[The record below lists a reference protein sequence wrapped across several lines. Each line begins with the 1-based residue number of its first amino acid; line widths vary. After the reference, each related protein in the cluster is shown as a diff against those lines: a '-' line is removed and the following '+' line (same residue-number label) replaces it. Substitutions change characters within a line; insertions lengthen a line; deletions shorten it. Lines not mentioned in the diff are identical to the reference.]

1 MELCFDQ
8 NCEWGLHNSYQVMT
22 LVSAVGALNYAG
34 CFAATLSSA
43 LACFVS
49 APKVFQALCSDRLFP
64 FLHIFAKGYGK
75 NREPLRAYA
84 LTFIIAL
91 ACVLIGIIKTDIR
104 HTWNYA
110 NIILFYANFFP
121 AQLNLIAPLITNC
134 YLASYS
140 LVNFS
145 TFHVDLVQPVG
156 WRPTFQY
163 FNKWLSLLGCCLS
176 VSAMFLCS
184 WPTALVTCSVV
195 FALVVVVNYRKP
207 GN

>member
-1 MELCFDQ
+1 MLAISITSSSYIIFAIIAGATVLRDATGNPANYTENSTISDYMELCFDQ

-49 APKVFQALCSDRLFP
+49 APKVFQALCRDRLFP

-75 NREPLRAYA
+75 NQEPLRAYA

-104 HTWNYA
+104 RT
-110 NIILFYANFFP
+110 
-121 AQLNLIAPLITNC
+121 
-134 YLASYS
+134 
-140 LVNFS
+140 
-145 TFHVDLVQPVG
+145 
-156 WRPTFQY
+156 
-163 FNKWLSLLGCCLS
+163 
-176 VSAMFLCS
+176 
-184 WPTALVTCSVV
+184 
-195 FALVVVVNYRKP
+195 
-207 GN
+207 